1 MATYSPFELDPIFID
16 LKNTSYGLG
25 LDIQANQNDTLT
37 LNFICRNNGIEED
50 MSKYKVE
57 LRVHNNNSNTDYIQT
72 QNENVVLGADGSV
85 KIVCQSLKGNKLT
98 AYSGQLNGVLKIFN
112 TENKQKATRII
123 TMRIIADP
131 LETDRANICESTITK
146 LEELDWILNEAYNIS
161 DEFKKAIKEAIKQ
174 KDALIKTTNE
184 AKVINTT
191 LAGNITTGT
200 ELNSN
205 LVNSNKLAEINQKEL
220 DTRNTTANKNI
231 GTLIEKNTIAN
242 ETIINISNKITTGSK
257 LDNDLGAK
265 IPAGT
270 TLKNDLDTNIKI
282 GTTLKNDLTELIP
295 KANISKS
302 NLDKSKTNADISK
315 ENLDTANVQA
325 EKNIEALN
333 SLGNVTDLAK
343 NVQTNTTDIG
353 TLKENVENN
362 TSQLKDIMNSGYF
375 DIAKDAKGADYKIIR
390 DSGLY
395 RNVTGIPTTIGGGIL
410 QVIAGQDKWG
420 IAYRWYHIA
429 NSVVTEYISCK
440 DGDNFEGWKQLAT
453 VDDTGWIDISST
465 INSKAKGSARV
476 RRISSQVFLEI
487 QWMGVIP
494 ENETIATMPSSYA
507 PKGQSEYVFCRFAG
521 GTITLCING
530 SGTIVMDHTNT
541 GTQNNEVTCFA
552 RTSYLID

>member
-1 MATYSPFELDPIFID
+1 MIQELQTGI
-16 LKNTSYGLG
+16 
-25 LDIQANQNDTLT
+25 LDINNKYTVDFSCKQLDDIILKIIVYDKSLPADLSDYNVRLKAFKADQVPLIQNTNISIKDNSVTIKASKQLTTTQGIVKAELQFINKTTLEKKSTFYINIEVIASVLDVEGTVSTPTCTILKEIDHKLDQIENIGEVLDQAKEVRDTLT
-37 LNFICRNNGIEED
+37 NTTIPTATNINSKLETNINNASTKITEVESIISSATIKIEEAET
-50 MSKYKVE
+50 SV
-57 LRVHNNNSNTDYIQT
+57 NNANTC
-72 QNENVVLGADGSV
+72 
-85 KIVCQSLKGNKLT
+85 K
-98 AYSGQLNGVLKIFN
+98 
-112 TENKQKATRII
+112 
-123 TMRIIADP
+123 
-131 LETDRANICESTITK
+131 
-146 LEELDWILNEAYNIS
+146 
-161 DEFKKAIKEAIKQ
+161 
-174 KDALIKTTNE
+174 
-184 AKVINTT
+184 
-191 LAGNITTGT
+191 
-200 ELNSN
+200 
-205 LVNSNKLAEINQKEL
+205 KEL
-220 DTRNTTANKNI
+220 DNSFTVATTN
-231 GTLIEKNTIAN
+231 
-242 ETIINISNKITTGSK
+242 
-257 LDNDLGAK
+257 
-265 IPAGT
+265 
-270 TLKNDLDTNIKI
+270 
-282 GTTLKNDLTELIP
+282 
-295 KANISKS
+295 
-302 NLDKSKTNADISK
+302 K

-325 EKNIEALN
+325 EKNIEALKE
-333 SLGNVTDLAK
+333 LGDVTELAK
-343 NVQTNTTDIG
+343 NVQTNTTDI
-353 TLKENVENN
+353 TNLKEDVENN

-375 DIAKDAKGADYKIIR
+375 DIAKDAKGADYKTIR

>member
-1 MATYSPFELDPIFID
+1 MIQELQTGI
-16 LKNTSYGLG
+16 
-25 LDIQANQNDTLT
+25 LDINNKYNINFSCKQLDDIILKLIIYDKSLPADLSNYNVRLKAFKADQVPLIQNTNITIKDNVVTIKADKQLTTTNGIVKAELQFLNKTTLEKKSTFYINIEIVASVLDVGGIVSTPTCTILEEIDHKLDQIENIGEVLDEAKEVRDTLT
-37 LNFICRNNGIEED
+37 NKTIPGATSINSKLETSTKNASSKITEVESIISSASNKIEEVATCINNAD
-50 MSKYKVE
+50 SSK
-57 LRVHNNNSNTDYIQT
+57 
-72 QNENVVLGADGSV
+72 
-85 KIVCQSLKGNKLT
+85 
-98 AYSGQLNGVLKIFN
+98 
-112 TENKQKATRII
+112 
-123 TMRIIADP
+123 
-131 LETDRANICESTITK
+131 
-146 LEELDWILNEAYNIS
+146 
-161 DEFKKAIKEAIKQ
+161 
-174 KDALIKTTNE
+174 
-184 AKVINTT
+184 
-191 LAGNITTGT
+191 
-200 ELNSN
+200 
-205 LVNSNKLAEINQKEL
+205 KEL
-220 DTRNTTANKNI
+220 D
-231 GTLIEKNTIAN
+231 L
-242 ETIINISNKITTGSK
+242 
-257 LDNDLGAK
+257 
-265 IPAGT
+265 
-270 TLKNDLDTNIKI
+270 
-282 GTTLKNDLTELIP
+282 
-295 KANISKS
+295 
-302 NLDKSKTNADISK
+302 SKTNADMSK

-325 EKNIEALN
+325 EKNIEELN
-333 SLGNVTDLAK
+333 KIGDAKDLAAKVETNK
-343 NVQTNTTDIG
+343 NNI
-353 TLKENVENN
+353 ENLNEKVEDN
-362 TSQLKDIMNSGYF
+362 TSYLKDIMNSGYF
-375 DIAKDAKGADYKIIR
+375 DIAKDAKGADYKTIR